1 MKLTHLLPALC
12 LTATAAAQT
21 TPEGAELP
29 RNLTPAE
36 AASLARSPILAPK
49 AVTPPPAGPVHCVA
63 EYEPMAAIVMAYE
76 GSSSWKNIL
85 AEMAAFIT
93 TTGNADVVMVLDTA
107 SEQST
112 AQSNLQSFGANLA
125 RVQFEVIPTD
135 SIWLRDYG
143 PRYIYQGGVRAIVD
157 HEYNRP
163 RPADNALN
171 SKLGPAI
178 GHRVYELPLVHGGGN
193 YHLSALGDSYSTR
206 LIANEN
212 PGLSEP
218 QIIQTW
224 KDYQS
229 VDTTLTSP
237 FPTSVDSTQHID
249 MWMQIIADRQVVISD
264 WPFNVGSFQDQVC
277 DGAAATMAA
286 AGYTVT
292 RVPARSIGGTH
303 YTYTNMVM
311 CNDLLLLP
319 RYTNASMLAHNTE
332 ALNAIQAALPGKTI
346 QQINCQSIVTSAG
359 VMHCIVQHMPVN
371 QNGALPGAFVI
382 SLNGGESLS
391 PGSTFAVDYATD
403 DDAGVTNVTLEYSSN
418 AGASWSQLAS
428 GLAPFGSYLWS
439 VPTQTTTQALL
450 RVTAF
455 DGAGNSTSDVT
466 DATFTIGGGSGTAG
480 QNLPYG
486 VGKPGLSGVPV
497 LSSSTPPN
505 IGQPWTADVTNALA
519 SSPGWLAFG
528 FSPASIPFD
537 GGTLLLNYTQL
548 YGIAT
553 DGGGAASWS
562 TTIPANPGILGL
574 SVFWQV
580 AIPNDPGAAGSGYAL
595 TNGLEVL
602 VGQ

>member
-1 MKLTHLLPALC
+1 MKLTSLLPVLC

-21 TPEGAELP
+21 IPEGTPLP

-36 AASLARSPILAPK
+36 AAAVAQNPIVALK
-49 AVTPPPAGPVHCVA
+49 AVTPPPAGPLHCAA

-93 TTGNADVVMVLDTA
+93 TTGNADVIMVLDTA
-107 SEQST
+107 SEQS
-112 AQSNLQSFGANLA
+112 AAHANMQGFGANMA
-125 RVQFEVIPTD
+125 RVDYQVITTD
-135 SIWLRDYG
+135 SIWIRDYG

-163 RPADNALN
+163 RPQDNALN
-171 SKLGPAI
+171 GNLGPKV
-178 GHRVYELPLVHGGGN
+178 GHRVYELALVHGGGN
-193 YHLSALGDSYSTR
+193 YHLSALGDSYATK

-212 PGLSEP
+212 PGMTQP

-224 KDYQS
+224 KDYQN
-229 VDTTLTSP
+229 VDTTITSP

-264 WPFNVGSFQDQVC
+264 WPFNVGSTQDQIC
-277 DGAAATMAA
+277 DGAAVTMAA

-292 RVPARSIGGTH
+292 RVPARSISGTH

-311 CNDLLLLP
+311 CNDLILLP
-319 RYTNASMLAHNTE
+319 RYTNSSMLVHNTE

-346 QQINCQSIVTSAG
+346 QQINCQNIVTASG
-359 VMHCIVQHMPVN
+359 VMHCIVQHMPAN
-371 QNGALPGAFVI
+371 QNGALPGAYVI
-382 SLNGGESLS
+382 GLNGGETVS

-403 DDAGVTNVTLEYSSN
+403 DDEGVTNVTLEYSSN
-418 AGASWSQLAS
+418 AGGSWTQLAS
-428 GLAPFGSYLWS
+428 GLAPYGSYLWN
-439 VPTQTTTQALL
+439 VPTATTTQALL

-486 VGKPGLSGVPV
+486 VGKPGLNGVPV

-505 IGQPWTADVTNALA
+505 IGQLWAADVTNAMP
-519 SSPGWLAFG
+519 SSPAWLAFG
-528 FSPASIPFD
+528 FSSASIPFD
-537 GGTLLLNYTQL
+537 GGTLLLNYTKL
-548 YGIAT
+548 YALST
-553 DGGGAASWS
+553 DGAGVGVWS
-562 TTIPANPGILGL
+562 TTIPANPGIIGL

-580 AIPNDPGAAGSGYAL
+580 AIPNDPGAAGLGYAL